1 MKTSF
6 YLLAFFGLFFIASC
20 TKQGQ
25 LTPQERRLIGT
36 WSYTKVKFFERG
48 KLSSDNLTNEY
59 SNTKLTFK
67 EDFTATFVDEESD
80 EIYEG
85 VWDIVTNHTGETATN
100 SLFVSL
106 SSSFSGEVKQV
117 IIQDICLNNKRLT
130 GVYSSNDGVY
140 NYVLEK

>member
-1 MKTSF
+1 MKTRF
-6 YLLAFFGLFFIASC
+6 YLLAFFGLFSVASC

-25 LTPQERRLIGT
+25 LTPQERRLIVT

-48 KLSSDNLTNEY
+48 KLSSDNLTDEY
-59 SNTKLTFK
+59 SDTKLTFK

-80 EIYEG
+80 EMYEG
-85 VWDIVTNHTGETATN
+85 VWDIVTNQTLETATN

-106 SSSFSGEVKQV
+106 TSSFSGEVKQV

-130 GVYSSNDGVY
+130 GNYRSSDGVY

>member
-1 MKTSF
+1 MKTRF
-6 YLLAFFGLFFIASC
+6 YLLAFFGLFSVASC

-25 LTPQERRLIGT
+25 LTPQERRLIVT

-48 KLSSDNLTNEY
+48 KLSSDNLTDEY
-59 SNTKLTFK
+59 SDTKLTFK

-80 EIYEG
+80 EMYEG
-85 VWDIVTNHTGETATN
+85 VWDIVTNQTGETATN

-106 SSSFSGEVKQV
+106 TSSFSGEVKQV

-130 GVYSSNDGVY
+130 GNYSSSDGVY

>member
-6 YLLAFFGLFFIASC
+6 YLLAFFGLFSIASC

-48 KLSSDNLTNEY
+48 KLSSDNLTDEY
-59 SNTKLTFK
+59 SDTKLTFK

-80 EIYEG
+80 EMYEG
-85 VWDIVTNHTGETATN
+85 VWDIVTNQTLETATN

-106 SSSFSGEVKQV
+106 TSSFSGEVKQV

-130 GVYSSNDGVY
+130 GNYRSSDGVY

>member
-6 YLLAFFGLFFIASC
+6 YLLAFFGLFSIASC

-48 KLSSDNLTNEY
+48 KLSSDNLTDEY
-59 SNTKLTFK
+59 SDTKLTFK

-80 EIYEG
+80 EMYEG
-85 VWDIVTNHTGETATN
+85 VWDIVTNQTVETATN

-106 SSSFSGEVKQV
+106 TSSFSGEVKQV

-130 GVYSSNDGVY
+130 GNYRSSDGVY

>member
-6 YLLAFFGLFFIASC
+6 YLLAFFGLFSIASC

-59 SNTKLTFK
+59 SDTKLTFK
-67 EDFTATFVDEESD
+67 EDFTAIFVDEESD
-80 EIYEG
+80 EMYEG
-85 VWDIVTNHTGETATN
+85 VWDIVTNQTVETATN

-106 SSSFSGEVKQV
+106 TSSFSGEVKQV

-130 GVYSSNDGVY
+130 GNYRSSDGVC
-140 NYVLEK
+140 NYMLEK

>member
-1 MKTSF
+1 MKTRF
-6 YLLAFFGLFFIASC
+6 YLLAFFGLFSVASC

-48 KLSSDNLTNEY
+48 KLSSYNLTKEY
-59 SNTKLTFK
+59 SDTKLTFK

-80 EIYEG
+80 EMYEG
-85 VWDIVTNHTGETATN
+85 VWDIVTNQTGETATN

-106 SSSFSGEVKQV
+106 TSSFSGEVKQV

-130 GVYSSNDGVY
+130 GNYSSSDGVY

>member
-6 YLLAFFGLFFIASC
+6 YLLAFFGLFSITSC
-20 TKQGQ
+20 IKEGQ

-48 KLSSDNLTNEY
+48 KLSSDNLTNKY

-67 EDFTATFVDEESD
+67 EDFTATFVGEESD

-85 VWDIVTNHTGETATN
+85 VWDILTNYNGETTNN

-106 SSSFSGEVKQV
+106 SSSFSGEVKQL
-117 IIQDICLNNKRLT
+117 IFQDICLNNKQLT
-130 GVYSSNDGVY
+130 ANYCSNDGVY